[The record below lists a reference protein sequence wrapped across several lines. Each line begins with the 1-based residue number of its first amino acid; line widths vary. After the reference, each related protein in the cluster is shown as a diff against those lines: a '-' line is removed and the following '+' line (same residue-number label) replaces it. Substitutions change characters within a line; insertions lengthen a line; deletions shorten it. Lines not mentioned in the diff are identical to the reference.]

1 MAVRD
6 LYIDYLYCRSIG
18 DWATIDKYVAPVS
31 VKISLSNQLLYFE
44 HTNYK
49 KWEGKVVDIL
59 LYF

>member
-1 MAVRD
+1 MIYILTTFIAV
-6 LYIDYLYCRSIG
+6 LLETEQ
-18 DWATIDKYVAPVS
+18 TIDKYVAPVS
-31 VKISLSNQLLYFE
+31 VKISLSNQILYFE